1 MHADFFCSST
11 IGPDYNSGFTAVL
24 YYNFPW
30 DFVLFKY
37 LEFKFFF
44 FSIRIFLH
52 GHWRLTGQLG
62 KGGDY
67 LLFHST
73 TSTRSR
79 TFSHLFATLH
89 VRWLSRIFNRTTCI
103 YQTATWWDLPPYGIT
118 IWLIDDVT
126 LSFSL
131 LTWWFDSSFFVTAI
145 WDGKP
150 ADLN

>member
-11 IGPDYNSGFTAVL
+11 IGPDYNPGSQQFCIII
-24 YYNFPW
+24 FPET
-30 DFVLFKY
+30 LFFSST
-37 LEFKFFF
+37 LSSNFF